1 MRHRRLVCVAL
12 AAATL
17 AIASVAAAA
26 VDPLVQVTVPGP
38 SPFAPGC
45 EGAPQSG
52 TVYPGG
58 EVEPW
63 VDVNPANNDNIIG
76 DWQQDR
82 YSNGG
87 ARGNMNAFSMDGGD
101 TWTTPPVILAP
112 NQGQAKFS
120 RCTGGNAA
128 NGGDLERATDPWVSF
143 SPNRTA

>member
-26 VDPLVQVTVPGP
+26 VDPLVQVTVPGT
-38 SPFAPGC
+38 SPFAQGC
-45 EGAPQSG
+45 EGATQSG

-87 ARGNMNAFSMDGGD
+87 ARGNMSAFPPGGGL
-101 TWTTPPVILAP
+101 TGTIPPVSPAP
-112 NQGQAKFS
+112 D
-120 RCTGGNAA
+120 T
-128 NGGDLERATDPWVSF
+128 
-143 SPNRTA
+143 